1 MPVVVIC
8 DHELGDEVIDEV
20 VAAIT
25 AAGFSVVTVMS
36 LAESEHRAATQ
47 ASD

>member
-1 MPVVVIC
+1 LPVVVIC